1 MAGFSYKDGVLCAE
15 AVPLS
20 ELAERH
26 GTPAFVYSRGAI
38 EANWRAYATALAG
51 RKALICYAVKANSN
65 IAVLNLLARLGSG
78 FDIVSG
84 GELER
89 VLAAAAEP
97 GKIVFSGVGKRRDEL
112 RQALRAGIKCFNIES
127 ETELSRLDAIA
138 REEGAVAPVSARVNP
153 DIDPDTHPYIAT
165 GLRENKFGIEFERAL
180 EVCRRADALEGL
192 RLAGIGCHIGSQ
204 VASVEPYAAAL
215 KKLLALAEELEAAGV
230 AIEHID
236 LGGGLG
242 ISYQGEPA
250 PAVEDLAAVVAKLT
264 PERYEIILE
273 PGRSIIG
280 NAGVLLTR
288 VECLK
293 TNQGK
298 HFAVVDAAMNDLL
311 RPALYQAWHEI
322 APVVQGGAA
331 PERLYDVVGPVCE
344 SGDFLGLQRRLALRE
359 GDVLAVFCAGAYGF
373 SMSSNYNSRPRAVE
387 LMVDG
392 GRDYTIRAR
401 ESTAQLMAGEA
412 LLPEQPPAPGA
423 G

>member
-15 AVPLS
+15 EVPLP
-20 ELAERH
+20 ELAGRH
-26 GTPAFVYSRGAI
+26 GTPAFVYSRGAM
-38 EANWRAYATALAG
+38 EANWRAYAAALAG

-65 IAVLNLLARLGSG
+65 IAALNLLARLGSG

-89 VLAAAAEP
+89 VLAAGGEP

-127 ETELSRLDAIA
+127 ESELSRLDAIA
-138 REEGAVAPVSARVNP
+138 REEGVVAPVSARVNP

-165 GLRENKFGIEFERAL
+165 GLRENKFGIEFEKAL
-180 EVCRRADALEGL
+180 DLCRRAAALEGL

-215 KKLLALAEELEAAGV
+215 KKLLALAAELEGAGV

-242 ISYQGEPA
+242 ISYRGEPA
-250 PAVEDLAAVVAKLT
+250 PAVEALAAVAKLA
-264 PERYEIILE
+264 PERFEIILE

-293 TNQGK
+293 SNRGK

-311 RPALYQAWHEI
+311 RPALYQAWHDI

-344 SGDFLGLQRRLALRE
+344 SGDFLGLQRPLALRE
-359 GDVLAVFCAGAYGF
+359 GDVLAVLGAGAYGF

-392 GRDYTIRAR
+392 GRDYIVRAR

-412 LLPEQPPAPGA
+412 LLPA
-423 G
+423 

>member
-15 AVPLS
+15 EVPLP
-20 ELAERH
+20 ELAGRH
-26 GTPAFVYSRGAI
+26 GTPAFVYSRGAM
-38 EANWRAYATALAG
+38 EANWRAYAAALAG

-65 IAVLNLLARLGSG
+65 IAALNLLARLGSG

-89 VLAAAAEP
+89 VLAAGGEP

-127 ETELSRLDAIA
+127 ESELLRLDAIA
-138 REEGAVAPVSARVNP
+138 REEGLVAPVSARVNP
-153 DIDPDTHPYIAT
+153 DIDPETHPYIAT
-165 GLRENKFGIEFERAL
+165 GLRENKFGIEFEKAL
-180 EVCRRADALEGL
+180 DVCRRAAALEGL

-215 KKLLALAEELEAAGV
+215 KKLLALAAELEGAGI

-242 ISYQGEPA
+242 ISYRDEPA
-250 PAVEDLAAVVAKLT
+250 PAVEALAAVAKLA
-264 PERYEIILE
+264 PERFEIILE
-273 PGRSIIG
+273 PGRSITG

-293 TNQGK
+293 SNKGK

-344 SGDFLGLQRRLALRE
+344 SGDFLGLQRPLALRE

-392 GRDYTIRAR
+392 GRDYIVRAR

-412 LLPEQPPAPGA
+412 LLPA
-423 G
+423 

>member
-15 AVPLS
+15 EIPLP

-26 GTPAFVYSRGAI
+26 GTPAFVYSRGAM
-38 EANWRAYATALAG
+38 EANWRAYAAALAD

-65 IAVLNLLARLGSG
+65 IAALNLLARLGSG

-89 VLAAAAEP
+89 VLAAGGEP
-97 GKIVFSGVGKRRDEL
+97 GKVVFSGVGKRRDEL

-138 REEGAVAPVSARVNP
+138 REEGVVAPVSARVNP

-165 GLRENKFGIEFERAL
+165 GLRENKFGIEFEGAL
-180 EVCRRADALEGL
+180 DLCRRADALEGL

-215 KKLLALAEELEAAGV
+215 KKLLALAAELETAGV
-230 AIEHID
+230 AVEHID

-242 ISYQGEPA
+242 ISYRDEPA
-250 PAVEDLAAVVAKLT
+250 PAVEALAAVAKLA
-264 PERYEIILE
+264 PERFEIILE
-273 PGRSIIG
+273 PGRSITG

-293 TNQGK
+293 SNKGK

-311 RPALYQAWHEI
+311 RPALYQAWHDI

-392 GRDYTIRAR
+392 GRDYTVRAR

-412 LLPEQPPAPGA
+412 LLPE
-423 G
+423 

>member
-15 AVPLS
+15 EVPLS
-20 ELAERH
+20 ELAGRH
-26 GTPAFVYSRGAI
+26 GTPAFVYSRGAM
-38 EANWRAYATALAG
+38 EANWRAYAAALAG

-65 IAVLNLLARLGSG
+65 IATLNLLARLGSG

-89 VLAAAAEP
+89 VLAAGGEP
-97 GKIVFSGVGKRRDEL
+97 GKIVFSGVGKCRDEL

-127 ETELSRLDAIA
+127 ESELSRLDAIA
-138 REEGAVAPVSARVNP
+138 REEGVVAPVSARVNP

-165 GLRENKFGIEFERAL
+165 GLRENKFGIEFEKAL
-180 EVCRRADALEGL
+180 DLCRRAAALEGL

-215 KKLLALAEELEAAGV
+215 EKLLALAAELETAGV

-242 ISYQGEPA
+242 ISYRDEPA
-250 PAVEDLAAVVAKLT
+250 PAVEALAAVAKLA
-264 PERYEIILE
+264 PERFEIILE
-273 PGRSIIG
+273 PGRSITG

-293 TNQGK
+293 TNKEK

-359 GDVLAVFCAGAYGF
+359 GDVLAVLGAGAYGF

-392 GRDYTIRAR
+392 GRDYIVRAR

-412 LLPEQPPAPGA
+412 LLPA
-423 G
+423 

>member
-15 AVPLS
+15 EVALS

-26 GTPAFVYSRGAI
+26 GTPAFVYSRASI

-65 IAVLNLLARLGSG
+65 IAALNLLARLGSG

-89 VLAAAAEP
+89 VLAAAGEP

-180 EVCRRADALEGL
+180 EVCRRADSLEGL

-215 KKLLALAEELEAAGV
+215 KKLLALAVELEAAGV
-230 AIEHID
+230 SIEHID

-250 PAVEDLAAVVAKLT
+250 PAVEALAAVAKLA

-280 NAGVLLTR
+280 NAGVLLTQ

-392 GRDYTIRAR
+392 GHDYTIRAR

>member
-15 AVPLS
+15 EVPLS
-20 ELAERH
+20 ELAGRH
-26 GTPAFVYSRGAI
+26 GTPAFVYSRGAM
-38 EANWRAYATALAG
+38 EANWRAYAAALAG

-65 IAVLNLLARLGSG
+65 IAALNLLARLGSG

-89 VLAAAAEP
+89 VLAAGGEP

-127 ETELSRLDAIA
+127 ESELSRLDAIA
-138 REEGAVAPVSARVNP
+138 REEGVVAPVSARVNP

-165 GLRENKFGIEFERAL
+165 GLRENKFGIEFEKAL
-180 EVCRRADALEGL
+180 DLCRRAAALESL

-204 VASVEPYAAAL
+204 VVSVEPYAAAL
-215 KKLLALAEELEAAGV
+215 KKLLALAAELEAAGV

-250 PAVEDLAAVVAKLT
+250 PAVEALAAVAKLA
-264 PERYEIILE
+264 PERFEIILE

-293 TNQGK
+293 SNRGK

-311 RPALYQAWHEI
+311 RPALYQAWHDI

-344 SGDFLGLQRRLALRE
+344 SGDFLGLQRPLALRE

-387 LMVDG
+387 LIVDG
-392 GRDYTIRAR
+392 GRDYIVRAR

-412 LLPEQPPAPGA
+412 LLPE
-423 G
+423 

>member
-15 AVPLS
+15 EVPLS
-20 ELAERH
+20 ELAGRH
-26 GTPAFVYSRGAI
+26 GTPAFVYSRGTM
-38 EANWRAYATALAG
+38 EANWRAYAAALAG

-65 IAVLNLLARLGSG
+65 IATLNLLARLGSG

-89 VLAAAAEP
+89 VLAAGGEP

-127 ETELSRLDAIA
+127 ESELSRLDAIA
-138 REEGAVAPVSARVNP
+138 REEGLVAPVSARVNP
-153 DIDPDTHPYIAT
+153 DIDPETHPYIAT
-165 GLRENKFGIEFERAL
+165 GLRENKFGIEFEKALDVCSRA
-180 EVCRRADALEGL
+180 AALEGL

-215 KKLLALAEELEAAGV
+215 KKLLALAAELEAAGV

-250 PAVEDLAAVVAKLT
+250 PAVEALAAVAKLA
-264 PERYEIILE
+264 PERFEIILE

-293 TNQGK
+293 TNKEK

-311 RPALYQAWHEI
+311 RPALYQAWHDI

-359 GDVLAVFCAGAYGF
+359 GDVLAVLGAGAYGF

-387 LMVDG
+387 LIVDG
-392 GRDYTIRAR
+392 GRDYIVRAR

-412 LLPEQPPAPGA
+412 LLPA
-423 G
+423 

>member
-15 AVPLS
+15 EIPLP

-26 GTPAFVYSRGAI
+26 GTPAFVYSRGAM

-65 IAVLNLLARLGSG
+65 IAALNLLARLGSG

-89 VLAAAAEP
+89 VLAAGGEP

-127 ETELSRLDAIA
+127 ETELLRLDAIA
-138 REEGAVAPVSARVNP
+138 REEGVVAPVSARVNP

-165 GLRENKFGIEFERAL
+165 GLRENKFGIEFEGAL
-180 EVCRRADALEGL
+180 DLCRRVAAMEGL
-192 RLAGIGCHIGSQ
+192 RLVGIGCHIGSQ

-215 KKLLALAEELEAAGV
+215 KKLLALAAELETAGIAV
-230 AIEHID
+230 EHID

-250 PAVEDLAAVVAKLT
+250 PAVEALAAVAELA
-264 PERYEIILE
+264 PERFEIILE
-273 PGRSIIG
+273 PGRSITG

-293 TNQGK
+293 SNKGK

-311 RPALYQAWHEI
+311 RPALYQAWHDI

-344 SGDFLGLQRRLALRE
+344 SGDFLGLQRSLALRE

-392 GRDYTIRAR
+392 GRDYTVRAR

-412 LLPEQPPAPGA
+412 LLPE
-423 G
+423 

>member
-15 AVPLS
+15 EVPLS
-20 ELAERH
+20 ELAGRH
-26 GTPAFVYSRGAI
+26 GTPAFVYSRGAM
-38 EANWRAYATALAG
+38 EANWRAYAAALAG

-65 IAVLNLLARLGSG
+65 IAALNLLARLGSG

-89 VLAAAAEP
+89 VLAAGGEP

-127 ETELSRLDAIA
+127 ESELSRLDAIA
-138 REEGAVAPVSARVNP
+138 REEGVVAPVSARVNP

-165 GLRENKFGIEFERAL
+165 GLRENKFGIEFEKAL
-180 EVCRRADALEGL
+180 DLCRRAAALESL
-192 RLAGIGCHIGSQ
+192 RLTGIGCHIGSQ

-215 KKLLALAEELEAAGV
+215 KKLLALAAELEGAGV

-242 ISYQGEPA
+242 ISYRGEPA
-250 PAVEDLAAVVAKLT
+250 PAVEALAAVAKLA
-264 PERYEIILE
+264 PERFEIILE

-293 TNQGK
+293 SNRGK

-311 RPALYQAWHEI
+311 RPALYQAWHDI

-359 GDVLAVFCAGAYGF
+359 GDVLAVLGAGAYGF

-392 GRDYTIRAR
+392 GRDYIVRAR

-412 LLPEQPPAPGA
+412 LLPE
-423 G
+423 